1 MVLVAVFALA
11 LFAGCTPDTSD
22 TPNAGGTEQPSPSP
36 DNRAAIRGTLARD
49 FTAEDFSIKLTQN
62 FTEIE
67 SRDGF
72 LAMYANE
79 YDTVV
84 ISVERMTF
92 SLIEE
97 FGISADVLELLSPA
111 EYATGIGLTDEDG
124 IVEEDG
130 LVYYITSDVY
140 GDKDYTNLAS
150 VYKGNEAFWVVEF
163 VVDVEVFDDMKAD
176 VIKWAKSVKITETE

>member
-1 MVLVAVFALA
+1 MILVAVFALV

-22 TPNAGGTEQPSPSP
+22 TPNAGGTTQPSASPSP
-36 DNRAAIRGTLARD
+36 DNRAALRGTFAQD

-62 FTEIE
+62 FTEIDPQE
-67 SRDGF
+67 GF

-79 YDTVV
+79 YDTVL
-84 ISVERMTF
+84 IGVERLGF
-92 SLIEE
+92 SVIEE
-97 FGISADVLELLSPA
+97 FGISAEVLELLSPA

-124 IVEEDG
+124 LVEEDG
-130 LVYYITSDVY
+130 LVYYITSDET
-140 GDKDYTNLAS
+140 YTNFAS

-163 VVDVEVFDDMKAD
+163 SVDIEVFDDMKAD